1 MIGVD
6 HSGPENAEQNYEDCE
21 LVQSP
26 QHIASDVGHP
36 LLYLNVMVTL
46 FLKIE
51 INFFFFYGLNC
62 FILSVVPYKLK

>member
-6 HSGPENAEQNYEDCE
+6 HSGPENTEQNYEDCE

-51 INFFFFYGLNC
+51 IQFFFLLWFKLFY
-62 FILSVVPYKLK
+62 SVSCTL

>member
-21 LVQSP
+21 LIQSP

-51 INFFFFYGLNC
+51 IQLR
-62 FILSVVPYKLK
+62 LVKMTE